1 MNKNLQHISRVEDF
15 LSKLLT
21 KGKVSTNIFPS
32 MPAVLDSAWEDFVL
46 IDVVRVKDRDSHGE
60 ASVNIFLYARPTG
73 ANLVKNVKKLN
84 KMENALTAVVGG
96 IENDVDG
103 DYEIIQNYHDSG
115 YDETINFHFNM
126 VNISITI

>member
-1 MNKNLQHISRVEDF
+1 MNKNKQHISRVEDF

>member
-1 MNKNLQHISRVEDF
+1 
-15 LSKLLT
+15 
-21 KGKVSTNIFPS
+21 
-32 MPAVLDSAWEDFVL
+32 
-46 IDVVRVKDRDSHGE
+46 VKDRDSHGE